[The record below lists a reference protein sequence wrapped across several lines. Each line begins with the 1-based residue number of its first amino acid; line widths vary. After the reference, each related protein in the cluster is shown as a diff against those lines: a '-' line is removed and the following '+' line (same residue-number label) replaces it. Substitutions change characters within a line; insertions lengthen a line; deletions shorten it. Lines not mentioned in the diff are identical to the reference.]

1 LFNEICENPNQKRT
15 LKLNGNW
22 VDYDTSTFDASMSV
36 EVNPTLGKG
45 SDSVRLMTLQQ
56 IKQDQQAIVAQMG
69 LSNPIC
75 GVVEMLN
82 TETDMLAIANIKNVN
97 RYFKMPNAQQLQ
109 QLYTAPKEPDAMT
122 LAAQAQYQKVKADA
136 AEALGDQNLRKAEQ
150 EQDHALAV
158 AQLREKALNDQAQN
172 DLKATQIHAQHTQAL
187 GQMAADMFKTAHDG
201 AVDVHTAHVQAAS
214 DQAIAER
221 QAAAAAAA
229 SQGGGE

>member
-1 LFNEICENPNQKRT
+1 
-15 LKLNGNW
+15 
-22 VDYDTSTFDASMSV
+22 
-36 EVNPTLGKG
+36 
-45 SDSVRLMTLQQ
+45 MTLQQ

-75 GVVEMLN
+75 GVVEMMN
-82 TETDMLAIANIKNVN
+82 TQTDMLKIANIKNVN